1 MVLTKGNKMQSG
13 FVNIIGR
20 PNAGKSTLVNAL
32 IGERLSIINK
42 KPQTTRHRIIGILNG
57 DGFQMVFSDTPGY
70 VKNPTY
76 KMHQAMNRFV
86 EGTTEDAD
94 VMCFVADLSENY
106 ADDDPIFE
114 ILKKTDA
121 PTVLVLNKKDTV
133 SNEKMEEM
141 RAWWLAR
148 HPFVESIAIAASK
161 QIGLDELLILL
172 KKHLP
177 EGEAFYPEDQLTDRS
192 ERFFVSEIIREKIL
206 DLYSDEIPYA
216 AEVGIES
223 FKETETNAGVPLAKI
238 YAVIFVLRET
248 QKMILLGKN
257 GAMMKKLATKSREGI
272 EAFLGKKVYLEVVV
286 KVRENWRDDPQML
299 ARFGY

>member
-1 MVLTKGNKMQSG
+1 MKSG

-20 PNAGKSTLVNAL
+20 PNTGKSTLVNAL
-32 IGERLSIINK
+32 VGERLSIINK

-70 VKNPTY
+70 VKNPSY
-76 KMHQAMNRFV
+76 KMHQAMNKFV
-86 EGTTEDAD
+86 EGTIEDAD
-94 VMCFVADLSENY
+94 VMCFVADLSDNY
-106 ADDDPIFE
+106 GDDDPIFE

-133 SNEKMEEM
+133 STEKMEEW
-141 RAWWLAR
+141 RTWWLAR
-148 HPFVESIAIAASK
+148 HAFADSVAISASK
-161 QIGLDELLILL
+161 SVGLDELLFLL

-206 DLYSDEIPYA
+206 DLYSDEIPYS

-223 FKETETNAGVPLAKI
+223 FKETETNAGVPMVKI

-248 QKMILLGKN
+248 QKMIMLGKN
-257 GAMMKKLATKSREGI
+257 GLMMKKLATKSREAL
-272 EAFLGKKVYLEVVV
+272 EVFLEKKVYLEVVV
-286 KVRENWRDDPQML
+286 KVRENWRDDPAML